1 MENKLI
7 KNKKS
12 EIELTED
19 GLKLVKNMIKTKIKL
34 QQMEDEL
41 KELFLENMEKTGVV
55 KYTSPDGNFTAT
67 YYAETTTNSID
78 SKSLKAENPRIYN
91 KYLKTSKRKAY
102 VRFS

>member
-19 GLKLVKNMIKTKIKL
+19 GLKLVKSMIRTKIKL

-41 KELFLENMEKTGVV
+41 KELFLTNMEKTGVV

-67 YYAETTTNSID
+67 YYAETETNRFD
-78 SKSLKAENPRIYN
+78 SKSLKADKPDIYN
-91 KYLKTSKRKAY
+91 KYLTTSKRKAY
-102 VRFS
+102 VKFS

>member
-1 MENKLI
+1 MENKLM

-41 KELFLENMEKTGVV
+41 KELFLENMEKTGVA
-55 KYTSPDGNFTAT
+55 KYISPDGKFTAT
-67 YYAETTTNSID
+67 YYEETTTSRLD
-78 SKSLKAENPRIYN
+78 SKSLKEENPEIYN
-91 KYLKTSKRKAY
+91 RYLKISKRKAY
-102 VRFS
+102 VKFS

>member
-1 MENKLI
+1 MENKLM
-7 KNKKS
+7 KNKKN

-41 KELFLENMEKTGVV
+41 KELFLKNMEKTGVV

-67 YYAETTTNSID
+67 YYAETQTKRFD
-78 SKSLKAENPRIYN
+78 SKSLQKEQPEIYD
-91 KYLKTSKRKAY
+91 KYITTSTRKAF
-102 VRFS
+102 VKFS

>member
-1 MENKLI
+1 MENKLM
-7 KNKKS
+7 KNKKN

-41 KELFLENMEKTGVV
+41 KELFLKNMEKTGVV

-67 YYAETTTNSID
+67 YYAETQTKRFD
-78 SKSLKAENPRIYN
+78 STKFKKDHEELYN
-91 KYLKTSKRKAY
+91 QYLKPSTRSAY
-102 VRFS
+102 VKFN